1 MSEQQKAI
9 LGDIC
14 ESVNALPD
22 ELALIAAAKLSGFAE
37 GVKAAQAVQADNQ
50 EAS

>member
-1 MSEQQKAI
+1 MSEAQKELLEGIAED
-9 LGDIC
+9 L
-14 ESVNALPD
+14 NALPD

-50 EAS
+50 DAS